1 MDVSLKIALCVIA
14 VVACIQAA
22 SSQEVGVPERYLR
35 PRNFNPHPYEA
46 TPLQDYGG
54 GPPLELEDTP
64 QPHPTLLHHPYPLFH
79 RVDTRNDDNRPVQFP
94 SVPAVVKKT
103 FKNKASKYVNVPKNY
118 AFSYAVKDQHS
129 GDDFSH
135 SQAHDGKATQ
145 GQYRVK
151 LPDGRTQVVSY
162 TADNKGYR
170 ADVTYEGDKIVSKEE
185 TAYSQEQLSPHP
197 HEIPGYI
204 STLVHKKIGYNRSP
218 KTSPT
223 SPTLLV
229 YDPESGYK
237 TAAAGLYHKYK
248 AAPPIKISPS
258 VSSDGKLGYQSP
270 TAPPA
275 YYTTYNDVY
284 AQPTPVIPVAQKYV
298 KADDIIQS
306 ITAKYLSE
314 AYQHYPSTTSAP
326 SLGDY
331 ASVRSTT
338 PAPIYEHQPDH
349 PSTPSPQDYDYSLRS
364 PTPSPSPPPSSYQT
378 SSERDVDLQQHT
390 YYALSSQDKLISPDI
405 KYILVPSDQ
414 YASYKQR
421 R

>member
-1 MDVSLKIALCVIA
+1 MSELDQNSNTTCSA
-14 VVACIQAA
+14 VFG
-22 SSQEVGVPERYLR
+22 SSGNLR
-35 PRNFNPHPYEA
+35 SEKPRSDLTAGLRRGTRGDPPHE
-46 TPLQDYGG
+46 
-54 GPPLELEDTP
+54 
-64 QPHPTLLHHPYPLFH
+64 PHPTLLHHPYPLFH

-103 FKNKASKYVNVPKNY
+103 FKSKSSKYVNVPKNY

-151 LPDGRTQVVSY
+151 LPDGRVQVVSY

-170 ADVTYEGDKIVSKEE
+170 ADVTYEGEKIVPNEE
-185 TAYSQEQLSPHP
+185 VVYSGEQVAQLSQPHP

-204 STLVHKKIGYNRSP
+204 STLVHKKIPYNRSP

-270 TAPPA
+270 TAPPPA

-314 AYQHYPSTTSAP
+314 AYKHYPSTTSAP

-338 PAPIYEHQPDH
+338 PAPIYEDQPDA
-349 PSTPSPQDYDYSLRS
+349 PSPQPPHDHDYS
-364 PTPSPSPPPSSYQT
+364 PTPSPQPYYHST
-378 SSERDVDLQQHT
+378 SSAPEVDLQNT
-390 YYALSSQDKLISPDI
+390 YYALASQDKLISPEI

-421 R
+421 